1 MSSPK
6 PTFRVMKNGYDRF
19 AVDDSIDKY
28 AAQVD
33 ELEKRIQIYESQLK
47 KAYADMQALNEKYYT
62 LQNSMDAQ
70 KEAAEN
76 IARLSLREANEI
88 IDTAQKNAD
97 MIVRQSLYTAREI
110 LVELSKLY
118 NDANLVKSSTRAKLE
133 ELIKELDAFELPKM
147 PDLDWI
153 KAAEDKMR

>member
-28 AAQVD
+28 AAEVE
-33 ELEKRIQIYESQLK
+33 ELEKKIKIYEDRLT
-47 KAYADMQALNEKYYT
+47 KAYKDIQDLNQRYRE
-62 LQNSMDAQ
+62 LENSMDAQ
-70 KEAAEN
+70 KQAAEN

-88 IDTAQKNAD
+88 IDTAQNNAD
-97 MIVRQSLYTAREI
+97 MIIRQSLYTAREI

-118 NDANLVKSSTRAKLE
+118 SDANVVKSSTKTKLE
-133 ELIKELDAFELPKM
+133 GLVQELEEFELPKM
-147 PDLDWI
+147 PDLGWL
-153 KAAEDKMR
+153 KEAENKMR